1 MMRHKVVVGGC
12 HSLMNLDGVLHGDP
26 LEASALEG
34 IRWHWNATSHTA
46 RPQDPSS
53 DGLRETPVLESDDD
67 KADTPPSAPSS
78 PSKRRPKARS
88 NKAAEVSGA
97 AGKSEETR
105 GKEAAAEDLV
115 GEDSGAGDMTGVEVA
130 VWRRYAFSSQLQRM
144 SVVAEV
150 SGSGLTTDAGSPEVR
165 QGSNGQCGDP
175 TSCVSLCPFCWV
187 PPPPPLFML
196 RSLLTMQSPFVY
208 RSPLLLLWR
217 RGSHLQ
223 HPRNVFVP
231 LRLC

>member
-1 MMRHKVVVGGC
+1 MNSRDAKHKVVVGGC

-46 RPQDPSS
+46 RPQDSSS
-53 DGLRETPVLESDDD
+53 DDLRETPVLESDSD
-67 KADTPPSAPSS
+67 KADSPPSASS
-78 PSKRRPKARS
+78 NPSKGRPKARS

-105 GKEAAAEDLV
+105 GEESAAEGLTD
-115 GEDSGAGDMTGVEVA
+115 EDSGAGDMSGMAVA

-150 SGSGLTTDAGSPEVR
+150 SGSGLTADAGSPEVR

-175 TSCVSLCPFCWV
+175 ESCVALCPFCWV
-187 PPPPPLFML
+187 PPPPFI
-196 RSLLTMQSPFVY
+196 TVA
-208 RSPLLLLWR
+208 
-217 RGSHLQ
+217 
-223 HPRNVFVP
+223 
-231 LRLC
+231 